1 MTQSLK
7 AIDSKIAELK
17 EKKKDLEKRQ
27 AQHLLKYLSSEI
39 GEKFTPQLAACIV
52 KESWGRSPKDQKE
65 KWLQAAT
72 IFQFTKPRK
81 AKFTG
86 QKEQPVAEPI
96 REKEI

>member
-1 MTQSLK
+1 MTQSLQ

-27 AQHLLKYLSSEI
+27 AQHLIKYLSTEI
-39 GEKFTPQLAACIV
+39 GDNFTPQLAACIV
-52 KESWGRSPKDQKE
+52 QDSWQSSPKDQKE

-81 AKFTG
+81 AKFTS
-86 QKEQPVAEPI
+86 QKEQPVAESV
-96 REKEI
+96 

>member
-1 MTQSLK
+1 MPQSLQ

-39 GEKFTPQLAACIV
+39 GDKFTPQLAACIV
-52 KESWGRSPKDQKE
+52 QDSWSCSPKDQKE

-72 IFQFTKPRK
+72 IFQFTKPRNTKCIDQK
-81 AKFTG
+81 A
-86 QKEQPVAEPI
+86 QPVA
-96 REKEI
+96 KSV

>member
-86 QKEQPVAEPI
+86 QKERAVANTV
-96 REKEI
+96 

>member
-27 AQHLLKYLSSEI
+27 AQHLLKYLSTEI
-39 GEKFTPQLAACIV
+39 GDKFTPQLAACIV
-52 KESWGRSPKDQKE
+52 KESWKRSPKDQKE

-81 AKFTG
+81 SKSTG
-86 QKEQPVAEPI
+86 QKEQPVAKSI
-96 REKEI
+96 

>member
-27 AQHLLKYLSSEI
+27 AQHLLQYLSSEI
-39 GEKFTPQLAACIV
+39 GDSFTPQIAACIV
-52 KESWGRSPKDQKE
+52 KESWNHSPKDQKE

-72 IFQFTKPRK
+72 IFQFTKTRK

-86 QKEQPVAEPI
+86 QKEQPVAESI
-96 REKEI
+96 